1 MQYSHRLPTLATV
14 TKLSNSSAMS
24 LKISK
29 GQDEA
34 AIRLQVNTLV
44 ESGWVVKGEI
54 QLEKIYHLKTYTKV
68 IVREKGPSVT
78 AKLTS
83 KDLHNVIAIKSKSEN
98 HHPKMLT
105 EFSTLTV
112 QWTTHNPRGI
122 SDKDIR
128 MAKYSDAQAESVG
141 TVKPSEAP
149 RCGPASP
156 T

>member
-1 MQYSHRLPTLATV
+1 
-14 TKLSNSSAMS
+14 MS

-68 IVREKGPSVT
+68 I
-78 AKLTS
+78 
-83 KDLHNVIAIKSKSEN
+83 DLHNVIAIKSKSEN